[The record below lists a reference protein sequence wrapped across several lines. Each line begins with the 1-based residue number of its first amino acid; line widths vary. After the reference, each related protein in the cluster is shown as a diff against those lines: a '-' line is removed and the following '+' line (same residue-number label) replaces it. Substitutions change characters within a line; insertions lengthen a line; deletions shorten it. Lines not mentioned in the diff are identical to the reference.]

1 MNERIKYLRVHETKQ
16 LFDVVNQDVSR
27 HSIRNKAIFYLT
39 KYCALR
45 VSEVSMI
52 TISDYNSWFGEIYCR
67 REKGSL
73 NNTIKI
79 IDRDVKNIL
88 EDYYR
93 QRISMDTDSKYLFIS
108 QRGTPISRKTLDWLI
123 KKMCSQTSIPSD
135 KWHFHVLR
143 HTRAVELAD
152 AGLDIKE
159 VQWWLGHKNIANTMI
174 YMQFTTRQQD
184 LLYKKLLVDMNQEY
198 EKEIV

>member
-1 MNERIKYLRVHETKQ
+1 MEVTIKYLIEEEIME
-16 LFDVVNQDVSR
+16 LFNAVNKDTSR
-27 HSIRNKAIFYLT
+27 NSIRNKAIFYIT

-45 VSEVSMI
+45 VSEVGMLK
-52 TISDYNSWFGEIYCR
+52 ISDYSSWFGEIYCR
-67 REKGSL
+67 REKGSY

-79 IDRDVKNIL
+79 IDEEVKNAL
-88 EDYYR
+88 EAYYN
-93 QRISMDTDSKYLFIS
+93 QRVQMNTDSKFLFLS

-123 KKMCSQTSIPSD
+123 KKLCKRTTIPAD

-159 VQWWLGHKNIANTMI
+159 VQWWLGHKNITNTMI

-184 LLYKKLLVDMNQEY
+184 MLYKKLEENMKQERQ
-198 EKEIV
+198 EKRE